1 MKIKLKHFFT
11 PLSFLYL
18 TTFGLMLY
26 IKINPG
32 PPGNWAAFW
41 IDIFRVYTIIFFI
54 LDILLRLI
62 IRQNKLLF
70 LVESVIVV
78 IVLLIS
84 ISFPE
89 FWIIILAIFH

>member
-1 MKIKLKHFFT
+1 MKSKLKHLLT

-32 PPGNWAAFW
+32 EPGNWAAFW
-41 IDIFRVYTIIFFI
+41 IDIFRVYTIIFFV
-54 LDILLRLI
+54 LDILLRLL
-62 IRQNKLLF
+62 IRQNKLLL
-70 LVESVIVV
+70 LVQSVIVV
-78 IVLLIS
+78 MVLLVS

-89 FWIIILAIFH
+89 FWIYSLTIFS